1 MRKKRVKTRTHNY
14 KKHIGQ
20 APGTLVYTGKKAEKQ
35 LHIESFDY
43 TKETLNESNL
53 TNIEDA
59 KSYKDTDSVTW
70 INIDG
75 LNAISEIEN
84 IGKQYDLHPLVLEDI
99 VNTTQRPKIDEYD
112 DYLFI
117 VLKMLYY
124 DADENIV
131 IEQVSL
137 VLGKNYVLSFQESE
151 GDVFNTVR
159 ERLRHGNGRIRGL
172 KSDYLLYALIDAVVD
187 HYFSIIETLG
197 NKIEDL
203 ENDLFE
209 GHAKDNINIEVQ
221 QLKREILKVRRAIF
235 PLREII
241 NRIEKG
247 EHALIYKRTITYYRD
262 IYDHL
267 IQVSENIDIYREMI
281 WSLMDMYMS
290 TISNRMNEVM
300 KVLTI
305 MSSIFIPLTFL
316 AGIYG
321 MNFEYIPELKYHNG
335 YFILLG
341 VMFVMFILM
350 LIYFKRK
357 KWL

>member
-1 MRKKRVKTRTHNY
+1 MKKKRTKKRTQNY
-14 KKHIGQ
+14 KKHIGKS
-20 APGTLVYTGKKAEKQ
+20 PGTLIYTGKKTEKA
-35 LHIESFDY
+35 LHVETFDY
-43 TKETLNESNL
+43 TKETLSEKIL
-53 TNIEDA
+53 TNIEEA
-59 KSYKDTDSVTW
+59 TSFINTESVTW
-70 INIDG
+70 LNING
-75 LNAISEIEN
+75 LNSLNEIEN
-84 IGKQYDLHPLVLEDI
+84 IGNQYDLHPLVLEDI

-112 DYLFI
+112 DYLFV

-124 DADENIV
+124 DNDENIV
-131 IEQVSL
+131 IEQVSFI
-137 VLGKNYVLSFQESE
+137 LGKNYVLSFQESE

-159 ERLRHGNGRIRGL
+159 ERIRHGNGRIRGL

-203 ENDLFE
+203 ETELFA
-209 GHAKDNINIEVQ
+209 GTARDNINIEVQ

-241 NRIEKG
+241 NRVEKG
-247 EHALIYKRTITYYRD
+247 EHPLIYKRTITYYRD

-281 WSLMDMYMS
+281 WSLMDMYMT
-290 TISNRMNEVM
+290 TISNKMNEVM

-305 MSSIFIPLTFL
+305 IATIFIPLTFI

-321 MNFEYIPELKYHNG
+321 MNFDHIPELHYKYS
-335 YFILLG
+335 YYILWG
-341 VMFVMFILM
+341 VMITIFIGM
-350 LIYFKRK
+350 LFYFKRK

>member
-1 MRKKRVKTRTHNY
+1 MIKKRKERTQNS
-14 KKHIGQ
+14 KKHIGKV
-20 APGTLVYTGKKAEKQ
+20 PGTMVYTGEKSKES
-35 LHIESFDY
+35 LHIHSFDY
-43 TKETLNESNL
+43 TKQNVEEVILD
-53 TNIEDA
+53 NIEA
-59 KSYKDTDSVTW
+59 AAGYKDTKSVTW
-70 INIDG
+70 INING
-75 LNAISEIEN
+75 LNYTKEIAG
-84 IGKQYDLHPLVLEDI
+84 IGDQYGLHPLVLEDI
-99 VNTTQRPKIDEYD
+99 VNTSQRPKIDEYD
-112 DYLFI
+112 DYIFV

-124 DADENIV
+124 DKNEKIV

-137 VLGKNYVLSFQESE
+137 VLGENYVLSFQEAE
-151 GDVFNTVR
+151 GDVFDTIRN
-159 ERLRHGNGRIRGL
+159 RLRQNKGRIRGL
-172 KSDYLLYALIDAVVD
+172 KSDYLMYTLIDAVVD
-187 HYFSIIETLG
+187 NYFSIIETLG

-203 ENDLFE
+203 ETELFAGRSRE
-209 GHAKDNINIEVQ
+209 GLNIEVQ

-247 EHALIYKRTITYYRD
+247 EHQLINTRTITYYRD

-281 WSLMDMYMS
+281 WSLMDMYMT

-316 AGIYG
+316 AGLYG
-321 MNFEYIPELKYHNG
+321 MNFKYIPELEYKNG
-335 YFILLG
+335 YFVLLG
-341 VMFVMFILM
+341 VMLFMFVALLF
-350 LIYFKRK
+350 YFKRK

>member
-1 MRKKRVKTRTHNY
+1 MKKRTAKKRTQNY
-14 KKHIGQ
+14 KKHIGK
-20 APGTLVYTGKKAEKQ
+20 APGTLVYTGQKTEKA

-43 TKETLNESNL
+43 TKETLTESIL

-59 KSYKDTDSVTW
+59 QSYKNTDSVTW

-75 LNAISEIEN
+75 LNALNEIEN
-84 IGKQYDLHPLVLEDI
+84 IGKQYELHPLVLEDI

-112 DYLFI
+112 DYLFV

-124 DADENIV
+124 DTEENIV

-159 ERLRHGNGRIRGL
+159 ERIRHGNGRIRGL
-172 KSDYLLYALIDAVVD
+172 KSDYLMYALIDAVVD

-197 NKIEDL
+197 NKVEDL
-203 ENDLFE
+203 ETDLFA
-209 GHAKDNINIEVQ
+209 GNAKEDINIEVQ

-247 EHALIYKRTITYYRD
+247 DHPLIFKRTITYYRD

-281 WSLMDMYMS
+281 WSLMDMYMT

-305 MSSIFIPLTFL
+305 ISTIFIPLTFL

-321 MNFEYIPELKYHNG
+321 MNFEYHPRIKISLWLFCAFRSHVSIIYR
-335 YFILLG
+335 FVIL
-341 VMFVMFILM
+341 F
-350 LIYFKRK
+350 
-357 KWL
+357 